1 MRLFIAINFSDVC
14 LAALDSL
21 EGIVRKCS
29 RHSSLTPRENLHLT
43 LEFLGECNECE
54 MENIKKAMDDVS
66 FSPFYI
72 SFSSLAFFRRPEGD
86 LWYAKCDISEELEEL
101 SKELRK
107 NLRKR
112 GIGVENRKF
121 KAHVTLS
128 RRTDLEKMPVM
139 DFDRIIEKVEHFD
152 LMISERIDGRVRY
165 RSLYQRHAL

>member
-1 MRLFIAINFSDVC
+1 
-14 LAALDSL
+14 
-21 EGIVRKCS
+21 
-29 RHSSLTPRENLHLT
+29 
-43 LEFLGECNECE
+43 

-72 SFSSLAFFRRPEGD
+72 SFSSLAFFRRPGGD
-86 LWYAKCDISEELEEL
+86 LWYAKCDVSEELEEL

-128 RRTDLEKMPVM
+128 RRTELEKMPVM